1 MRTIY
6 YMERASGYGQYKIVK
21 KTPKGKITKVHS
33 TDSQLWDRISDG
45 YALQKKLA
53 SIFKNSL

>member
-1 MRTIY
+1 
-6 YMERASGYGQYKIVK
+6 MERASGYGQYKIVK